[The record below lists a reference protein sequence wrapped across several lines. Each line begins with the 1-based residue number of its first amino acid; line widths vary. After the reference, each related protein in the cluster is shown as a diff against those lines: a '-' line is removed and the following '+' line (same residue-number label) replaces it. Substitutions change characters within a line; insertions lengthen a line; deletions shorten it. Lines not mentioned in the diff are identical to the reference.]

1 MGSVAQQCNTNTFI
15 VQSIIGMQI
24 QIWVL
29 SIQCVAVN
37 VMPDKLAHDR
47 QKIGMFSSGSD
58 SVVVLDCSRELSCHV
73 LSAVKKTRPFAFSYR
88 TIAKRLLSVGSN
100 VYV

>member
-37 VMPDKLAHDR
+37 VMPDKPMTGRKLA
-47 QKIGMFSSGSD
+47 
-58 SVVVLDCSRELSCHV
+58 CSHQEVTLLLCLTVQGNCHV
-73 LSAVKKTRPFAFSYR
+73 MFLVQ
-88 TIAKRLLSVGSN
+88 
-100 VYV
+100 